1 MTKRA
6 KRITIV
12 LAIASAL
19 GGAVL
24 IVARA
29 PQSAGGPT
37 PSAAYGH

>member
-1 MTKRA
+1 MTHRA

-12 LAIASAL
+12 IAVIGAL

-29 PQSAGGPT
+29 PQSPAGPT